1 MEIRFLMR
9 LSAKA
14 SKKKKFTDEEY
25 LILSL
30 TPYMYSKR
38 EKITLIL
45 EGLRVANDLNTK
57 KHSII
62 IIILVL
68 AECFLDESDMYKIKR
83 EVKMYKIGKMIFEEG
98 IKSASSDVEREIS
111 GKMIQKGKNQA
122 KVEFAVEMMKNKEE
136 LNKIIKYTGFTK
148 KELEKFIIHLNNGS
162 EFLFRAILCK
172 FKFKVI

>member
-1 MEIRFLMR
+1 VKNMAFTSLRFFYTDVYLDCFNGDKILMR

-57 KHSII
+57 KNT
-62 IIILVL
+62 V
-68 AECFLDESDMYKIKR
+68 
-83 EVKMYKIGKMIFEEG
+83 
-98 IKSASSDVEREIS
+98 
-111 GKMIQKGKNQA
+111 
-122 KVEFAVEMMKNKEE
+122 
-136 LNKIIKYTGFTK
+136 
-148 KELEKFIIHLNNGS
+148 
-162 EFLFRAILCK
+162 
-172 FKFKVI
+172 

>member
-68 AECFLDESDMYKIKR
+68 AECFWMNQICIK
-83 EVKMYKIGKMIFEEG
+83 
-98 IKSASSDVEREIS
+98 
-111 GKMIQKGKNQA
+111 
-122 KVEFAVEMMKNKEE
+122 
-136 LNKIIKYTGFTK
+136 
-148 KELEKFIIHLNNGS
+148 
-162 EFLFRAILCK
+162 
-172 FKFKVI
+172 